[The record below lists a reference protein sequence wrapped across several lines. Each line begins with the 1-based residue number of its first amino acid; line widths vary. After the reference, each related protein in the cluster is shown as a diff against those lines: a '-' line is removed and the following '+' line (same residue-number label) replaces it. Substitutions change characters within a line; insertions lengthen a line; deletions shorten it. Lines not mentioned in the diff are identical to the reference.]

1 MLGRRLVLSL
11 LVLCPI
17 FTQGHPQ
24 GYLDMDDLSP
34 APRFTSRG
42 QTYRAVLGDTLVL
55 PCEIQNVG
63 NYVVLWRRGGDVLTA
78 REIMVTRDQRFR
90 LVEGYNLEIRNV
102 MPQDAGDYVCQISAK
117 DNKDLVHTVEILVPP
132 TIRGQPS
139 TGSMTVRKGG
149 SVTLECKASGNPVP
163 TITWTKK
170 GGTLFG
176 GEKTVEGFSLT
187 LDQVDR
193 HQAGVY
199 QCSANN
205 GVGPPAT
212 IDINLTILYPPEIQV
227 ERSWVHSGEGYEA
240 QLVCIVHADP
250 PAIVQWHHDSFALEP
265 NDRRKMETK
274 GTKHTL
280 SISNV
285 QSGDFGNYSCVADN
299 SLGRAKKY
307 MELSG
312 RPSVVEFKSEPY
324 SRGRDFY
331 NLSWEVT
338 SWPPLEEARLLWRR
352 VQLNETHPMPGKWHD
367 VVLAPNPRTAVVGQ
381 VTGDGNKH
389 KASYVIR
396 PLQPGSVYEAVVQAR
411 NRFGWGEVSD
421 LHKFYT
427 RGSSESLL
435 EEAANDIMG
444 DAGPHA
450 STKGMA
456 SASTPSRPHRT
467 VTPALVLPIL
477 VILIA
482 ACNFV

>member
-1 MLGRRLVLSL
+1 MDLEDLG
-11 LVLCPI
+11 
-17 FTQGHPQ
+17 
-24 GYLDMDDLSP
+24 P
-34 APRFTSRG
+34 APRFISRG

-63 NYVVLWRRGGDVLTA
+63 NFVVLWRRGSSVLTA

-139 TGSMTVRKGG
+139 AGSMTVRKGG

-227 ERSWVHSGEGYEA
+227 ERSWVHSGEGFEA
-240 QLVCIVHADP
+240 QLVCIVHSDP
-250 PAIVQWHHDSFALEP
+250 PAVVNWHHESFSLQE
-265 NDRRKMETK
+265 NDRRHMETH
-274 GTKHTL
+274 GIKHTL
-280 SISNV
+280 SIRQV
-285 QSGDFGNYSCVADN
+285 QQSDFGNYSCVADN

-312 RPSVVEFKSEPY
+312 RPSPVTFLSEAY
-324 SRGRDFY
+324 SRGRDYY

-338 SWPPLEEARLLWRR
+338 SWPPLLEVKLVWRR
-352 VQLNETHPMPGKWHD
+352 VHMNETHPMAGKWHD
-367 VVLAPNPRTAVVGQ
+367 VILAPNPKTAAIGHVGE
-381 VTGDGNKH
+381 GNLH
-389 KASYVIR
+389 RASYVIR
-396 PLQPGSVYEAVVQAR
+396 PLQPGGAYEAVVQAK
-411 NRFGWGEVSD
+411 NKYGWNEVSD
-421 LHKFYT
+421 LYKFYT

-435 EEAANDIMG
+435 DDAMNDIMG
-444 DAGPHA
+444 EAGPHA

-467 VTPALVLPIL
+467 VTPALLLPIL